1 MSEKML
7 QFSSIAVNVKE
18 SILKIIVIIV
28 VITALF
34 LGIGG
39 AAYSR
44 QDFSVPEE
52 PEKASVPV
60 NDENVYVLTEEE
72 FNWFSEEIVREM
84 YQTKEYFT
92 TSLLMRLNPYALNT
106 EKLYMQLELE
116 ETDSETKSIM
126 LNTLHDAYQIW
137 LSSEECYEYVC
148 EQTGFSLEKK
158 YLEELIFYNKDISN
172 ISLAGKS
179 GGNSGGSTIGSAII
193 EIQVIG
199 ENEEF
204 SRRIAD
210 ALEEYLLAKSETV
223 QSTVYPHQLNTMM
236 QESTVLSNETL
247 ESLQRSRRQACLYYM
262 GSGVAESAQ
271 NSFRLITDFSTKTTV
286 KASVRPLPYFLGQ
299 YGIMGCL
306 AGIIGAVLYILAKCL
321 KDKRVYD
328 YKEYCGRRNISH
340 LDIAQYGLKDK
351 SATSEE
357 SPVFL
362 YDIKTML
369 MPEAGKE
376 VMIICPLE
384 LGIPEGWKTV
394 AQELDIT
401 LNLADRFMGDKE
413 QLEKLRAAENILIV
427 CRHEETTYREIDF
440 IMNRIDT
447 SRVTVCGMI
456 VI

>member
-60 NDENVYVLTEEE
+60 NDENVYVLTEAE
-72 FNWFSEEIVREM
+72 FNQFSEEIVREM
-84 YQTKEYFT
+84 YQAKEYFT
-92 TSLLMRLNPYALNT
+92 TSILMHLNPYALNT
-106 EKLYMQLELE
+106 EKVYMQLELE

-126 LNTLHDAYQIW
+126 LSTLQDAYQIW

-158 YLEELIFYNKDISN
+158 YLEELIFYNKDVSN

-179 GGNSGGSTIGSAII
+179 GGNSGGSAII

-199 ENEEF
+199 GDEEF
-204 SRRIAD
+204 SRGIAD
-210 ALEEYLLAKSETV
+210 ALEEYLLAKSDTV

-262 GSGVAESAQ
+262 GSGGAESAQ
-271 NSFRLITDFSTKTTV
+271 NSFRLITDFNTKTTV
-286 KASVRPLPYFLGQ
+286 AASTRPLSYFLGQ

-328 YKEYCGRRNISH
+328 YQEYCGRRNISH
-340 LDIAQYGLKDK
+340 LDIGEYGLKDK
-351 SATSEE
+351 TAAREE

-376 VMIICPLE
+376 VMIICPFE
-384 LGIPEGWKTV
+384 LGIPEGWKTA

-401 LNLADRFMGDKE
+401 LKLADRFMGDKE